1 MSMPASMSAV
11 ATPRTE
17 NGLPVNPWITTTPVG
32 EPHEWEIGSQ
42 PSMTAASLADVT
54 SEFLAALDP

>member
-1 MSMPASMSAV
+1 M
-11 ATPRTE
+11 
-17 NGLPVNPWITTTPVG
+17 NPWITITPVG

-54 SEFLAALDP
+54 SEFLAAPDRDSTVAETSLA